1 MKPTNNERIELGYIG
16 GAHGLHGE
24 VLFRPHNLDT
34 TLPTL
39 EMDVV
44 VVDPKGGRRTLRVT
58 ARRKAGKG
66 VLLGFQGVVD
76 RTGAE
81 ALCGR
86 TIEVARDLL
95 PPLEDGEFYYEDVV
109 GLPVRDVGG
118 AEVGRVDAVFQ
129 AATDILIVKRPGGEL
144 LVPVVEGF
152 VIEVR
157 DDVVVIDLAAV
168 EAE

>member
-1 MKPTNNERIELGYIG
+1 MS
-16 GAHGLHGE
+16 GANRE
-24 VLFRPHNLDT
+24 ITREDIS
-34 TLPTL
+34 
-39 EMDVV
+39 
-44 VVDPKGGRRTLRVT
+44 R
-58 ARRKAGKG
+58 A
-66 VLLGFQGVVD
+66 
-76 RTGAE
+76 
-81 ALCGR
+81 
-86 TIEVARDLL
+86 IEVARALL

-157 DDVVVIDLAAV
+157 GDAVVIDLAAV